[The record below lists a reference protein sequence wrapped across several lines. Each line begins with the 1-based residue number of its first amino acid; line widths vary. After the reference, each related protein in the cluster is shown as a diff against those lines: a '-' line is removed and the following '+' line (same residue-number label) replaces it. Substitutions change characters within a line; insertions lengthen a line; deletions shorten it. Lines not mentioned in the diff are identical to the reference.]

1 VRGKRE
7 RERSGGE
14 RGERERERAGG
25 ERGERERERVVE
37 KEAERE
43 ERERVIALAARFNVT
58 FETVLEEISAP
69 VLEEIMRKR
78 EHGNP
83 LDSENRAGL
92 QRKEKWRDCG
102 EEQRDGAPFFRLVCC
117 AGSCFFCS
125 PA

>member
-7 RERSGGE
+7 REG
-14 RGERERERAGG
+14 ERERAGG
-25 ERGERERERVVE
+25 ERGERERER
-37 KEAERE
+37 E
-43 ERERVIALAARFNVT
+43 ERERVIALGARFNVT

>member
-1 VRGKRE
+1 
-7 RERSGGE
+7 
-14 RGERERERAGG
+14 
-25 ERGERERERVVE
+25 VVE

-117 AGSCFFCS
+117 AGSCFFA
-125 PA
+125 PQLELEIAINL

>member
-7 RERSGGE
+7 REG
-14 RGERERERAGG
+14 ERERAGG
-25 ERGERERERVVE
+25 ERGERERER
-37 KEAERE
+37 E
-43 ERERVIALAARFNVT
+43 ERERVIALGARFNVT
-58 FETVLEEISAP
+58 FETVLEEISAPVLEEISAP

>member
-1 VRGKRE
+1 MRGKRE
-7 RERSGGE
+7 REG
-14 RGERERERAGG
+14 ERERAGG
-25 ERGERERERVVE
+25 ERGERERER
-37 KEAERE
+37 E
-43 ERERVIALAARFNVT
+43 ERERVIALGARFNVT